1 MKLICDRFCA
11 IMIALLLAA
20 TVCWAQSDTKS
31 DRATSD
37 TTTSTRTAS
46 DKNTSDEVKRIEK
59 ATNVL
64 TEIMEAKDKGIPTD
78 VLSKAKCVAIVP
90 SMLKAGF
97 VVGGRYGKGVATC
110 RLASGRWSAPAPF
123 TIAGGDWGLQI
134 GGEAIDLVMLVM
146 NEKGMRNL
154 LASKF
159 KIGADASAAAGPIG
173 RHAEGSVDWKM
184 DSELLTYSRAK
195 GAFAGITLNGAV
207 VKQDNDET
215 RVLYGKMETFPDI
228 LTGKVPVPRG
238 TEEFIATVRKYA
250 TEAKEQKSERT
261 STTPTTPASTERQ
274 QQ

>member
-1 MKLICDRFCA
+1 MNSILNRFCA
-11 IMIALLLAA
+11 IMLALFFAA
-20 TVCWAQSDTKS
+20 TVCWAQDTTKS
-31 DRATSD
+31 ERATSD
-37 TTTSTRTAS
+37 TTATSDKT
-46 DKNTSDEVKRIEK
+46 DKNTSDEAKRIEK
-59 ATNVL
+59 STTVL
-64 TEIMEAKDKGIPTD
+64 TQIMDAKDKSIPID

-195 GAFAGITLNGAV
+195 GVFAGITLNGAV

-215 RVLYGKMETFPDI
+215 RVLYGKMETFPNI

-238 TEEFIATVRKYA
+238 AAQEFVATVHKYA
-250 TEAKEQKSERT
+250 SEAKEQKAERS
-261 STTPTTPASTERQ
+261 STTPTPAERQ
-274 QQ
+274 